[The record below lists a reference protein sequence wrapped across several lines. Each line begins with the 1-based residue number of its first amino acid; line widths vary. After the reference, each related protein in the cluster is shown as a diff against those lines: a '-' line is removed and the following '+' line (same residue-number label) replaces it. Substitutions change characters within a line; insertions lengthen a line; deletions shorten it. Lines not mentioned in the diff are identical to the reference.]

1 MARVVQPNILP
12 EIQGF
17 PIQDFPS
24 NEEVLKEWH
33 GTSVPTKTNIGETY
47 AKDLSIDPFYQAG
60 MIDLS
65 NVKPIALDPEI
76 INPIGPYAPNA
87 WKLAEAKQNYGY
99 MYPGSEELFVNPN
112 YPRSDVAATIT
123 HEGIHSIMDPN
134 IFSDKPRWDEWTTLP
149 NEVGKDIYS
158 ALGPVMSDKQMKR
171 PWSNNYFLGDDFTNH
186 ITRDQAAD
194 KAQDVRNELI
204 TRWFENEIW
213 GKTAP
218 SAEFS
223 YPNYPGFAN
232 YATMMR
238 PGQGPL
244 GMEGL
249 YRLLSKKLNP
259 LLKKVALQAHKN
271 IEKKYEKE
279 QEAKYTAPRH
289 HQDVSRDR
297 GDHTAP
303 TFRDI
308 KDEGPGVT
316 ASSGMHGGKH
326 YADGGLIN
334 FYRYGGFVG

>member
-33 GTSVPTKTNIGETY
+33 GTSVPTETNIGETY
-47 AKDLSIDPFYQAG
+47 EKDLSIDPFYQAG

-123 HEGIHSIMDPN
+123 HEGIHSVMDPMKKGK
-134 IFSDKPRWDEWTTLP
+134 FVADEWTLAPFTTGQD
-149 NEVGKDIYS
+149 VYS
-158 ALGPVMSDKQMKR
+158 ALGPTNIKGAYFPR
-171 PWSNNYFLGDDFTNH
+171 LENYK
-186 ITRDQAAD
+186 DQAAET
-194 KAQDVRNELI
+194 AQNIRNELI

-218 SAEFS
+218 SAKFS
-223 YPNYPGFAN
+223 YPNYPGFVN